1 MKNTFGEFLKEKRL
15 EKNLTQ
21 KDLAERLFVSASAVS
36 KWEKDVAHPDI
47 TLLPKLS
54 EILGVTEHELITA
67 SVDKQ
72 ARLEKT
78 QARKWRV
85 VSFSWSLFFYIAYA
99 LALIPCFICNLAIDK
114 TLSWFWIV
122 AAALSLAFTFTNLP
136 KLIRKNRLLW
146 VPLSMLVSLFVL
158 LAVCA
163 IYSKGDWF
171 WVAVLS
177 ILLGFLIIFTPTY
190 IAHYKIFS
198 KVRKYNDF
206 ITVGVAFILLNI
218 LLITC
223 NFYSVANGYVEK
235 HWYLKI
241 GLPVTVSVYA
251 ILNVFLSVRFL
262 KINRFLKTSAVLFLI
277 NLLYCIVPLAIQTK
291 NVHLQEDLEDLKFY
305 KADFSKW
312 NAELFIDR
320 NIHCIVFLTIA
331 ALGVIFLIVGLIR
344 WHYKKKRA

>member
-1 MKNTFGEFLKEKRL
+1 M
-15 EKNLTQ
+15 
-21 KDLAERLFVSASAVS
+21 
-36 KWEKDVAHPDI
+36 
-47 TLLPKLS
+47 
-54 EILGVTEHELITA
+54 
-67 SVDKQ
+67 
-72 ARLEKT
+72 
-78 QARKWRV
+78 
-85 VSFSWSLFFYIAYA
+85 SWSLFFYIAYGV
-99 LALIPCFICNLAIDK
+99 ALIPCFICNLAIDK
-114 TLSWFWIV
+114 MLSWFWVVV
-122 AAALSLAFTFTNLP
+122 AALLLSFTFTNLP

-146 VPLSMLVSLFVL
+146 IPLSMLSALYLL

-177 ILLGFLIIFTPTY
+177 ILLGFVIVFTPIY
-190 IAHYKIFS
+190 LAHYKIFA

-262 KINRFLKTSAVLFLI
+262 KINRFLKTSVVLFLI
-277 NLLYCIVPLAIQTK
+277 NLLYCILPVVHMQK
-291 NVHLQEDLEDLKFY
+291 NLEEFKFY

-312 NAELFIDR
+312 SAELFIER

-331 ALGVIFLIVGLIR
+331 LLGVIFLIVGIIR
-344 WHYKKKRA
+344 NKRKKA

>member
-1 MKNTFGEFLKEKRL
+1 MQSTFGEFLKEKRL

-47 TLLPKLS
+47 TLLPKLAQ
-54 EILGVTEHELITA
+54 ILGVTEHELITA

-72 ARLEKT
+72 ARLEKS
-78 QARKWRV
+78 QAKKWRA

-99 LALIPCFICNLAIDK
+99 AALIPCFICNLAIDK
-114 TLSWFWIV
+114 TLSWFWVV
-122 AAALSLAFTFTNLP
+122 AAALLLSFTFTNLP

-146 VPLSMLVSLFVL
+146 IPLSMLAALYLL

-177 ILLGFLIIFTPTY
+177 ILLGFVIVFTPTY
-190 IAHYKIFS
+190 LAHYKIFA

-206 ITVGVAFILLNI
+206 LSVFVVFVALNL

-223 NFYSVANGYVEK
+223 ATSGYMKWV
-235 HWYLKI
+235 WYWKL
-241 GLPVTVSVYA
+241 GLPISATAYA

-277 NLLYCIVPLAIQTK
+277 NLLYCILPVVHMQK
-291 NVHLQEDLEDLKFY
+291 NLEEFKFY

-312 NAELFIDR
+312 SAELFIER

-331 ALGVIFLIVGLIR
+331 LLGLIFLTVGLIR
-344 WHYKKKRA
+344 WRLKKKKA